1 QQKTKESARMSEIRY
16 TADHEWVSLDG
27 DVATVGITDYAEEQL
42 GDLVY
47 VELPSVGQEVTAGD
61 ETAVLESVKAAGDV
75 KSPVSGIIVEV
86 NETLSDAPEKVNEN
100 PTGDGWFFRVK
111 ITNTADLETLMD
123 KAGYDSL
130 ITSLA

>member
-1 QQKTKESARMSEIRY
+1 MSEIRY

-47 VELPSVGQEVTAGD
+47 VELPTVGREVTAGD

>member
-1 QQKTKESARMSEIRY
+1 MSEIRY

-111 ITNTADLETLMD
+111 ITDTADLETLMD

>member
-1 QQKTKESARMSEIRY
+1 MSEIRY

-100 PTGDGWFFRVK
+100 PTGDGWVFRVK

>member
-1 QQKTKESARMSEIRY
+1 MSEIRY

-47 VELPSVGQEVTAGD
+47 VELPTVGREVTAGD

-111 ITNTADLETLMD
+111 ITDAADLETLMD

>member
-1 QQKTKESARMSEIRY
+1 MSEIRY

-47 VELPSVGQEVTAGD
+47 VELPSVGREVTAGD

-111 ITNTADLETLMD
+111 ITNAADLETLMD

>member
-1 QQKTKESARMSEIRY
+1 MSEIRY

-75 KSPVSGIIVEV
+75 KSPVSGTIVEV
-86 NETLSDAPEKVNEN
+86 NEALSDAPEKVNEN

-111 ITNTADLETLMD
+111 ITDAADLETLMD

>member
-1 QQKTKESARMSEIRY
+1 MSEIRY

-47 VELPSVGQEVTAGD
+47 VELPTVGREVTAGD

-75 KSPVSGIIVEV
+75 KSPISGTIVEV
-86 NETLSDAPEKVNEN
+86 NEALSDAPEKVNEN

-111 ITNTADLETLMD
+111 ITDAADLETLMD

>member
-1 QQKTKESARMSEIRY
+1 MSEIRY

-27 DVATVGITDYAEEQL
+27 DVATVGITYYAEEQL

-47 VELPSVGQEVTAGD
+47 VELPTVGREVTAGD

-75 KSPVSGIIVEV
+75 KSPVSGTIVEV
-86 NETLSDAPEKVNEN
+86 NEALSDAPEKVNEN

-111 ITNTADLETLMD
+111 ITDAADLETLMD

>member
-1 QQKTKESARMSEIRY
+1 MSEIRY

-47 VELPSVGQEVTAGD
+47 VELPSVGREVTAGD

-75 KSPVSGIIVEV
+75 KSPVSGTIVEV
-86 NETLSDAPEKVNEN
+86 NEALSDAPEKVNEN
-100 PTGDGWFFRVK
+100 PTGEGWFFRVQ
-111 ITNTADLETLMD
+111 ITNAADLETLMD
-123 KAGYDSL
+123 RTGYDSL
-130 ITSLA
+130 IASLA

>member
-1 QQKTKESARMSEIRY
+1 MSEIRY

-47 VELPSVGQEVTAGD
+47 VELPTVGREVTAGD

-75 KSPVSGIIVEV
+75 KSPVSGTIVEV
-86 NETLSDAPEKVNEN
+86 NEALSDAPEKVNEN

-111 ITNTADLETLMD
+111 ITDAADLETLMD

>member
-1 QQKTKESARMSEIRY
+1 MSEIRY

>member
-1 QQKTKESARMSEIRY
+1 MSEIRY

-47 VELPSVGQEVTAGD
+47 VELPTVGREVTAGD

-111 ITNTADLETLMD
+111 ITDTADLETLMD

>member
-1 QQKTKESARMSEIRY
+1 MSEIRY

-47 VELPSVGQEVTAGD
+47 VELPTVGQEVTAGD

>member
-1 QQKTKESARMSEIRY
+1 MSEIRY

-61 ETAVLESVKAAGDV
+61 ETAVLESVKAACDV

>member
-1 QQKTKESARMSEIRY
+1 MSEIRY

-47 VELPSVGQEVTAGD
+47 VELPSVGREVTAGD

>member
-1 QQKTKESARMSEIRY
+1 MSEIRY

-47 VELPSVGQEVTAGD
+47 VELPTVGREVTAGD

-75 KSPVSGIIVEV
+75 KSPVSGTIVEV
-86 NETLSDAPEKVNEN
+86 NEALSDAPEKVNEN

>member
-1 QQKTKESARMSEIRY
+1 MSEIRY

-111 ITNTADLETLMD
+111 ITNAADLETLMD